1 VVFKH
6 ILDTQEILVRVLLAG
21 GPHVRE
27 KKPISLIIVRIQ
39 RGIVLHGSVDPGDS
53 ALSASILCWPEL
65 LMFGR
70 RNPYRAENASVPRS
84 WTSVCFVEEAKE
96 FRDVQ
101 QVLQYGVAVTQQT
114 GIAQTLGFGF
124 CTPEV
129 VPQRSSESCK
139 GPAFANSPVF
149 HGSHILRVWLR
160 GRHDCMRDA
169 PFLGFL
175 AGDSR
180 AKTSFVVGSQ

>member
-39 RGIVLHGSVDPGDS
+39 RGIVLHDSVDPGDS
-53 ALSASILCWPEL
+53 ALSASILCTRPVLKGEA
-65 LMFGR
+65 
-70 RNPYRAENASVPRS
+70 PQSAENASVPRS

-101 QVLQYGVAVTQQT
+101 QALQYGVAVTQQT